1 MTLSVVLLSGGLDS
15 TTTLAMAL
23 REGDA
28 VALTFDYGQRHS
40 REVERARRIAE
51 HYGIQQIVFPLY
63 LQGFSSALIKRGD
76 EIPDG
81 VEVRDEIPA
90 TYVPARNILFLSIA
104 LGVAESIGA
113 DSIHI
118 GVNAVDYSGYP
129 DCRPEFIEAF
139 QRMADVGTK
148 TGVEGR
154 APRIRTPI
162 LNMSKGEIV
171 SAGTEMNVPWELTW
185 SCYRGGEKAC
195 GRCDTCLHR
204 LKGFREA
211 GIDDPIPYE
220 GAE

>member
-15 TTTLAMAL
+15 TTILAMAL
-23 REGDA
+23 KEGDA

-40 REVERARRIAE
+40 REVERAKRISE

-63 LQGFSSALIKRGD
+63 LQGFDSALIKKAD
-76 EIPDG
+76 EIPEG
-81 VEVRDEIPA
+81 VEVREEIPE
-90 TYVPARNILFLSIA
+90 TYVPARNILFLTVA

-113 DSIHI
+113 DRIYI

-139 QRMADVGTK
+139 QSMAEVGTK
-148 TGVEGR
+148 AGVEGR
-154 APRIRTPI
+154 APRVMTPI
-162 LNMSKGEIV
+162 QDMSKAEIV
-171 SAGTEMNVPWELTW
+171 KVGKELEVPWELTW
-185 SCYRGGEKAC
+185 SCYRGEEKAC

-211 GIDDPIPYE
+211 GVEDPVPYE
-220 GAE
+220 EME